1 MKLRFLYGILLAIA
15 IIQAEGAGSTGNVA
29 DNPDLG
35 IVTENRGSEGR
46 SLNEEGDHSIDE
58 ELNQT
63 FENDDLREEELNID
77 NNSTSTVPTSITN
90 EPSTPNEISPSTS
103 NEISSSTSNEIS
115 PSTSN
120 EISSSTS
127 NEISSSTSNVI
138 SSSTSNVIS
147 SSTSNVISSSTS
159 NVISS
164 STSNVISSSTSNEIS
179 STIASP
185 TEYPYQVKGKNG
197 TCILSKMKI
206 SLTLT
211 YINSKNQESEKIL
224 NVPSSNV
231 TTTGE
236 CDETNSTMELTWSSE
251 ETISEYKS
259 INFASDGK
267 NTITFYFKKSNSVF
281 SIDQIKASIYLDQK
295 NFPDA
300 LLPGNLIT
308 LETKENLSLFATSTN
323 DRYVCNVAVFVTE
336 KNFEFLITDVNLIAF
351 NTDNDISSKSVNYCV
366 NPLTETA
373 NVGAIVGGVIGALAV
388 IGIMGFVIWRRR
400 RNAPVRS
407 EVP

>member
-1 MKLRFLYGILLAIA
+1 MEP
-15 IIQAEGAGSTGNVA
+15 EGAGSTGNVA

-35 IVTENRGSEGR
+35 IVTEKENRGSEGR

-63 FENDDLREEELNID
+63 FENDDLREEEPNTD
-77 NNSTSTVPTSITN
+77 NNSTSTT
-90 EPSTPNEISPSTS
+90 
-103 NEISSSTSNEIS
+103 NEISSSTSNGTSSTVSSITDEIS
-115 PSTSN
+115 SSTTN

-127 NEISSSTSNVI
+127 NEISSSTSNEI
-138 SSSTSNVIS
+138 SSPTSNE
-147 SSTSNVISSSTS
+147 TA
-159 NVISS
+159 
-164 STSNVISSSTSNEIS
+164 SSTSNEIS
-179 STIASP
+179 STIEDILPTIASP

-211 YINSKNQESEKIL
+211 YNNSKNQESQKIL

-231 TTTGE
+231 ITTGE
-236 CDETNSTMELTWSSE
+236 CDETNSIMKLTWSSE
-251 ETISEYKS
+251 ETTSEYKS
-259 INFASDGK
+259 IDFASDNT

-281 SIDQIKASIYLDQK
+281 SIDQIKASIYLDKK

-300 LLPGNLIT
+300 LLPENLIE
-308 LETKENLSLFATSTN
+308 LETKENLSLFATPTN
-323 DRYVCNVAVFVTE
+323 DRYVCNVIVFVTE
-336 KNFEFLITDVNLIAF
+336 KHFEFSITDVNLIAF
-351 NTDNDISSKSVNYCV
+351 NTDNDISSKSENYCV

-388 IGIMGFVIWRRR
+388 IGIVGFVIWRRR